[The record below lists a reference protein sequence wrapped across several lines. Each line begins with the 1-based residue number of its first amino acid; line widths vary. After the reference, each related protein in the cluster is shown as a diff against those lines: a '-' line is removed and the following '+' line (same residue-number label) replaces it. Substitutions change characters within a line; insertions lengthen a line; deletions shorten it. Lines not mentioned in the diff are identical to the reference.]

1 MTPSI
6 PQTTDVLIV
15 GAGPA
20 GLMLSTL
27 LTRLGIPLVHIDDR
41 PHATSTGRADGLQPK
56 TLETLSQLRLLTPLL
71 ERGVKIYD
79 ISYWNSTPGHA
90 LRRTRRECHFPGVV
104 EVVERFIL
112 ICHQGV
118 VEGVLEGD
126 VVARGGGVVRGGVFA
141 GYEVEGGEGGM
152 VRAWFEKLGA
162 VEEGSEAG
170 GRREVRAKYVVGCDG
185 AHSAVRRCMP
195 GAKMEGESTD
205 VFWGVL
211 DGVIETDFPDLWS
224 KCAIATHDKGT
235 ILCIPR
241 ERGMTRLYIE
251 LSNGTKSEAT
261 QEFVMARAKEIM
273 APFSVEWRSVEWFGV
288 YQIGQRIASTFSD
301 RGRVFIAGDAAH
313 THSPKAAQGMNVS
326 MHDTFNF
333 AWKLALVLKGL
344 SPPSLLDT
352 YISERRKIAEDLI
365 AFDHAH
371 ASAFTGNDAAALAA
385 NFEKNIRFI
394 SGVGADYDA
403 NVLNRP
409 LDAGLVCGLVPGQL
423 LIPARATRYVDANP
437 VDLQRDIPWL
447 GQWRVYFLT
456 DDYHAARP
464 LLEPLCAALEAPTH
478 ILARAAA
485 ASAHSGVLRAGWV
498 AGDEFVQP
506 GRYLV
511 GGQQVVSYSLITRTA
526 RENVELEEMPAVVRA
541 HRWAVYVDDLG
552 EGVSPVGRWC
562 GEGVS
567 AGGGGGLKGGE
578 VLVVCVRPD
587 GYVGAVGGRWGDG
600 QAREAAEWLEAYFS
614 GFLVG

>member
-1 MTPSI
+1 MT

-20 GLMLSTL
+20 GLILSTL

-79 ISYWNSTPGHA
+79 ISYWNSTAQHA

-126 VVARGGGVVRGGVFA
+126 VVARGGGVVRGGVF
-141 GYEVEGGEGGM
+141 GGMSLRGRRGEGLVWEGGRGGGE
-152 VRAWFEKLGA
+152 V
-162 VEEGSEAG
+162 
-170 GRREVRAKYVVGCDG
+170 RREVRAKYVVGCDG

-251 LSNGTKSEAT
+251 LSNGSKSEAT

-326 MHDTFNF
+326 MHDTFNL
-333 AWKLALVLKGL
+333 AWKLAFVLKGL

-352 YISERRKIAEDLI
+352 YIHERRKIAEDLI

-371 ASAFTGNDAAALAA
+371 ATAFTGNDAAALAA
-385 NFEKNIRFI
+385 NFAKNIRFI

-403 NVLNRP
+403 NALNRP
-409 LDAGLVCGLVPGQL
+409 LASGLVCGLVPGQL
-423 LIPARATRYVDANP
+423 LTPARATRYVDANP
-437 VDLQRDIPWL
+437 VDVQRDIPWL

-456 DDYHAARP
+456 DEYHAARP
-464 LLEPLCAALEAPTH
+464 LLEGLCAAVEAPGH
-478 ILARAAA
+478 VLARAAA
-485 ASAHSGVLRAGWV
+485 ASAAGGVLRAGWV

-506 GRYLV
+506 GRYLP
-511 GGQQVVSYSLITRTA
+511 GGQQVVSYSLVTRTPRA
-526 RENVELEEMPAVVRA
+526 AVELEEMPGLVRGN
-541 HRWAVYVDDLG
+541 RWAVYVDDLG
-552 EGVSPVGRWC
+552 EGVSPVG
-562 GEGVS
+562 GG
-567 AGGGGGLKGGE
+567 AGGLEGGGLKGGE

-587 GYVGAVGGRWGDG
+587 GYVGAVGGRWAGGG
-600 QAREAAEWLEAYFS
+600 QAAEAAEWLEAYFS